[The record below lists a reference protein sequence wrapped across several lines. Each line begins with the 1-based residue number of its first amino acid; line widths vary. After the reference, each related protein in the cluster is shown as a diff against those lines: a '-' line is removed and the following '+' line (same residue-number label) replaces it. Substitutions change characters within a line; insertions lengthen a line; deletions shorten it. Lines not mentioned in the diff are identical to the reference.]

1 MTDTLRAADAAG
13 FAAVDAVTLR
23 TWLNDAEEIALFDV
37 REAGQFGE
45 GHLFFAVPLPYSRL
59 ELDVTRL
66 APRRDVRVVLVDDGD
81 GIAGKAARRLAVL
94 GYTQVSVLAQGIHGW
109 RAAGYTLFKGVNLPS
124 KTFGELVEH
133 AYDTPHI
140 SASELARRQAAGEKL
155 ALLDGRTFEEHRKM
169 TIPGAVSCPNGELA
183 YRLDELVAQADTTI
197 VVHCAGRTRSI
208 MGAQM
213 LRNLGVENPI
223 LALENGTQGWFL
235 AGLQLEHGSTRRY
248 PETVSDEAL
257 ELARRRVAAL
267 RERHGVTTLTARA
280 AQDWIDD
287 TRRTTLVLDV
297 RTPDEFARDPLKG
310 SYSAPGGQ
318 LLQATDQYIGVRK
331 SRVLLI
337 DDDGV
342 RAPVIA
348 HWLVQLGIE
357 AAVVTP
363 ETRHEL
369 RLPIAA
375 AARSAA
381 ALPRLDA
388 AALRTLVARD
398 QAPALIDLRSSAQ
411 YRRGHA
417 DGACWAIRP
426 TLEPLLAQNIAKTG
440 SAAVLLFADSTGLA
454 ELAALDLRE
463 TGATDVYLAND
474 GLDAWHAAGL
484 PIVESAEHPEDSERI
499 DYLFFVHDRHEGNAQ
514 AARDYLAWETGLL
527 AQCAPDELAVFKIAH
542 D

>member
-13 FAAVDAVTLR
+13 FATVATVDAVTLR

-81 GIAGKAARRLAVL
+81 GIAGKAARRLASL
-94 GYTQVSVLAQGIHGW
+94 GYTQVSVLAQGVHGW
-109 RAAGYTLFKGVNLPS
+109 SAAGYTLFKGVNLPS

-337 DDDGV
+337 DDEGV

-363 ETRHEL
+363 ETRREL

-527 AQCAPDELAVFKIAH
+527 AQCAPDELAAFKQ
-542 D
+542 

>member
-81 GIAGKAARRLAVL
+81 GIAGKAARRLASL
-94 GYTQVSVLAQGIHGW
+94 GYTQVSVLAQGVHGW
-109 RAAGYTLFKGVNLPS
+109 SAAGYTLFKGVNLPS

-248 PETVSDEAL
+248 PEAVSDEAL
-257 ELARRRVAAL
+257 ELAKRRVAAL

-363 ETRHEL
+363 ETRREL

-527 AQCAPDELAVFKIAH
+527 AQCAPDELAAFKQ
-542 D
+542 

>member
-1 MTDTLRAADAAG
+1 LRAAHAASLATVATIDAL
-13 FAAVDAVTLR
+13 TLR

-81 GIAGKAARRLAVL
+81 GVAGKVARRLASL
-94 GYTQVSVLAQGIHGW
+94 GYTQVSVLAQGVHGW

-155 ALLDGRTFEEHRKM
+155 ALLDGRTFKEHRKM
-169 TIPGAVSCPNGELA
+169 TIPGAVNCPNGELA

-208 MGAQM
+208 MGAQT
-213 LRNLGVENPI
+213 LRNLGVENRI

-248 PETVSDEAL
+248 PEAVSDKAL
-257 ELARRRVAAL
+257 EQARWRVAAL
-267 RERHGVTTLTARA
+267 RERGGVTTLTARA
-280 AQDWIDD
+280 AQDWLGDA
-287 TRRTTLVLDV
+287 RRTTLVLDV
-297 RTPDEFARDPLKG
+297 RTPDEFARDPVTD

-348 HWLVQLGIE
+348 HWLVQMGIE
-357 AAVVTP
+357 AAVVAP
-363 ETRHEL
+363 ETRHDL
-369 RLPIAA
+369 RLSIAA
-375 AARSAA
+375 ATRSAA
-381 ALPRLDA
+381 SLPRLDA

-398 QAPALIDLRSSAQ
+398 QAFVLIDLRSSAQ

-417 DGACWAIRP
+417 SGAHWAIRP
-426 TLEPLLAQNIAKTG
+426 TLDRLFAQSAAKT
-440 SAAVLLFADSTGLA
+440 SSPVVLLFADSTELA
-454 ELAALDLRE
+454 ELAALDLQE
-463 TGATDVYLAND
+463 AGAEEIYLVGD

-484 PIVESAEHPEDSERI
+484 PIVESAEQPDDSERI

>member
-1 MTDTLRAADAAG
+1 VA
-13 FAAVDAVTLR
+13 
-23 TWLNDAEEIALFDV
+23 
-37 REAGQFGE
+37 
-45 GHLFFAVPLPYSRL
+45 
-59 ELDVTRL
+59 RL

-81 GIAGKAARRLAVL
+81 GVAGKAARRLASL
-94 GYTQVSVLAQGIHGW
+94 GYTQVSVLAQGVHGW

-208 MGAQM
+208 MGAQT

-248 PETVSDEAL
+248 PEAVSDKAL
-257 ELARRRVAAL
+257 EQARRRVAAL
-267 RERHGVTTLTARA
+267 RERGGVTTLTARA
-280 AQDWIDD
+280 AQEWLGDA
-287 TRRTTLVLDV
+287 RRTTLVLDV
-297 RTPDEFARDPLKG
+297 RTPDEFARDPVTD

-348 HWLVQLGIE
+348 HWLVQMGIE
-357 AAVVTP
+357 AAVVAP
-363 ETRHEL
+363 ETRHDL
-369 RLPIAA
+369 RLSIAA
-375 AARSAA
+375 STRSAA
-381 ALPRLDA
+381 SLPRLDA

-398 QAPALIDLRSSAQ
+398 RAFVLIDLRSSAQ

-417 DGACWAIRP
+417 SGAHWAIRP
-426 TLEPLLAQNIAKTG
+426 TLDRLFAQSAAKT
-440 SAAVLLFADSTGLA
+440 SSPVVLLFADSTELA

-463 TGATDVYLAND
+463 AGAEEVYLVGD

-484 PIVESAEHPEDSERI
+484 PIVESAEQPDDSERI

>member
-363 ETRHEL
+363 ETRREL

-527 AQCAPDELAVFKIAH
+527 AQCAPDELAAFKQ
-542 D
+542 

>member
-1 MTDTLRAADAAG
+1 
-13 FAAVDAVTLR
+13 
-23 TWLNDAEEIALFDV
+23 
-37 REAGQFGE
+37 
-45 GHLFFAVPLPYSRL
+45 
-59 ELDVTRL
+59 
-66 APRRDVRVVLVDDGD
+66 
-81 GIAGKAARRLAVL
+81 
-94 GYTQVSVLAQGIHGW
+94 
-109 RAAGYTLFKGVNLPS
+109 
-124 KTFGELVEH
+124 
-133 AYDTPHI
+133 
-140 SASELARRQAAGEKL
+140 
-155 ALLDGRTFEEHRKM
+155 
-169 TIPGAVSCPNGELA
+169 
-183 YRLDELVAQADTTI
+183 
-197 VVHCAGRTRSI
+197 VHCAGRTRSI

-248 PETVSDEAL
+248 PETVSDGAL

-348 HWLVQLGIE
+348 HWLVQMGIE
-357 AAVVTP
+357 AAVVAP
-363 ETRHEL
+363 ETRHDL
-369 RLPIAA
+369 RLSIAA
-375 AARSAA
+375 STRSAA
-381 ALPRLDA
+381 SLPRLDA

-398 QAPALIDLRSSAQ
+398 RAFVLIDLRSSAQ

-417 DGACWAIRP
+417 SGAHWAIRP
-426 TLEPLLAQNIAKTG
+426 TLDRLFAQSAAKT
-440 SAAVLLFADSTGLA
+440 SSPVVLLFADSTELA

-463 TGATDVYLAND
+463 AGAEEVYLVGD

-484 PIVESAEHPEDSERI
+484 PIVESAEQPDDSERI